1 MLGLTFSFK
10 LHRGSYI
17 ISTAKTSSNK
27 VRALIRSMKFLSP
40 KVALYLYKS
49 TLHRCMEYCFRIW
62 SGSSTWYIELLDMLQ
77 KRICKTVQPLFVTF
91 LEPLAHRRNV
101 VSLSLFYR
109 YYFSKEVSDV
119 FHKKGA

>member
-1 MLGLTFSFK
+1 
-10 LHRGSYI
+10 
-17 ISTAKTSSNK
+17 
-27 VRALIRSMKFLSP
+27 MKFLSP

-62 SGSSTWYIELLDMLQ
+62 AGSSTWYIELLDMLQ

-101 VSLSLFYR
+101 VSLSLSIGITFRRKYHM
-109 YYFSKEVSDV
+109 YFIKKVPKAYKFIKEETLAQV
-119 FHKKGA
+119 FS